1 MRDARAVILA
11 LSCLVLAAYS
21 DDAFAQTTGDI
32 RGTVTDSAGAPL
44 PGATVQMRSP
54 ALQGTRTAVSDA
66 TGVFRLPLVPPGS
79 YHLKATLAGFN
90 PEERKDLRVGLGETT
105 TVPITLILAATEA
118 VEVAGEVP
126 LVDTTS
132 TKIGTSLPAAAIT
145 KLPLGRNFSSA
156 MLTVGGTGTD
166 SQGNTAYGA
175 TGLEN
180 NYIVDGSNTGS
191 IGMFELTVPPG
202 SNVPPPHSHSNNE
215 ECVYV
220 LTGTL
225 RYTVGAETRDLS
237 QGQSMSTPKGV
248 VHGFSNPFTE
258 AATALIVLSPD
269 IGAEYFKDVAVV
281 VNAGGPPDK
290 AALLSVMSK
299 YGLVP
304 AAPK

>member
-1 MRDARAVILA
+1 M
-11 LSCLVLAAYS
+11 S
-21 DDAFAQTTGDI
+21 
-32 RGTVTDSAGAPL
+32 
-44 PGATVQMRSP
+44 
-54 ALQGTRTAVSDA
+54 
-66 TGVFRLPLVPPGS
+66 
-79 YHLKATLAGFN
+79 
-90 PEERKDLRVGLGETT
+90 
-105 TVPITLILAATEA
+105 ATE
-118 VEVAGEVP
+118 
-126 LVDTTS
+126 
-132 TKIGTSLPAAAIT
+132 IR
-145 KLPLGRNFSSA
+145 LGQ
-156 MLTVGGTGTD
+156 LGI
-166 SQGNTAYGA
+166 
-175 TGLEN
+175 

-248 VHGFSNPFTE
+248 VHGFSNPFTD

-281 VNAGGPPDK
+281 VNAGGPPDR